1 MVFFFLLCIDILEEE
16 GAVRLMDG
24 ASSGRLEI
32 FHFDEPGAHG
42 VWGSICKDGWG
53 YDEARVACRQLGF
66 PFVTTSFNI
75 SLYGPGNGPIHLSK
89 VKCSGV
95 EQTLLSC
102 PQLRWDENGCNHTDV
117 VGVECSYIQ
126 SNDTTTNNWYTP
138 QPDVQRKKASTG
150 PQLVRGC
157 TQQQGVALVGW
168 AIAVV
173 VMGGFLVL
181 GIIGVFV
188 GLCCYTNQRP
198 PQNTFS
204 PPPVYL
210 TAGDTSIGQQ
220 SVEPPPSY
228 DTVLSDFPAEK
239 D

>member
-1 MVFFFLLCIDILEEE
+1 MASLGVSTLFRCIFAVFFITVVRSDEE
-16 GAVRLMDG
+16 GAIRLMDG

-66 PFVTTSFNI
+66 PFVTTSFKI
-75 SLYGPGNGPIHLSK
+75 PLYGPGNGPIHLSK

-126 SNDTTTNNWYTP
+126 SNDTTTNTWYTP
-138 QPDVQRKKASTG
+138 QPDT
-150 PQLVRGC
+150 
-157 TQQQGVALVGW
+157 QQGVALVGW

-204 PPPVYL
+204 SPPVYL
-210 TAGDTSIGQQ
+210 TAGATSIGQQ